1 MGRRRKRRDPIDDTM
16 ELVGAVAALIFGF
29 AIVGTFLVP
38 GLGKAAVAIF
48 QGVTFLVIA
57 VLVCGGFAVLLFVV
71 IRKVLRSGSEP
82 SGSNS
87 PFAKPHGETTLVPPA
102 YLNPFEKISRSEWG
116 LDKPKVVQKQNLHER
131 LRAIDWFQFEKVVSA
146 IYEVRGYKV
155 KRLGGANPD
164 GGIDLIVENGDE
176 QVAIQCKHWKTWT
189 VKLHQVRE
197 LLGTLTDAKIKQGV
211 MVTLCGCT
219 QEAREFAN
227 KHGIVV
233 VEEDE
238 LVKLMQMVD
247 GSVHPRIGAMLNDK
261 RKFCPKCESE
271 MFLKTPGR
279 WQTWKPFWGCSR
291 YPRCRG
297 KISAVD

>member
-1 MGRRRKRRDPIDDTM
+1 MGMVIFVVVAVIG
-16 ELVGAVAALIFGF
+16 VGLLIALLI
-29 AIVGTFLVP
+29 II
-38 GLGKAAVAIF
+38 GKAAFSRQKSAKLDA
-48 QGVTFLVIA
+48 QIA
-57 VLVCGGFAVLLFVV
+57 LTKF
-71 IRKVLRSGSEP
+71 EP
-82 SGSNS
+82 
-87 PFAKPHGETTLVPPA
+87 AKQSSH
-102 YLNPFEKISRSEWG
+102 LNPFENNPQSDWERYG
-116 LDKPKVVQKQNLHER
+116 PKPPKEENLEER

-176 QVAIQCKHWKTWT
+176 RVAIQCKHWKKWT

-197 LLGTLTDAKIKQGV
+197 LLGALTDVKIKQGV

-238 LVKLMQMVD
+238 LVKLIQMED
-247 GSVHPRIGAMLNDK
+247 GSVHPQIGAMLNDK
-261 RKFCPKCESE
+261 RKFCPKCESPMVE
-271 MFLKTPGR
+271 RVTERGFYRGK
-279 WQTWKPFWGCSR
+279 KFWGCSR
-291 YPRCRG
+291 FPRC
-297 KISAVD
+297 KYVLKNA